1 MTKRHKRRSSIS
13 CLTQNG
19 DMFISI
25 ILNTL
30 PFNQKRS
37 SMQLARKNQQSDFCV
52 YLGLILV
59 VFLKNFRNF
68 QQPSVNAVLDLCK
81 KLLKARF

>member
-1 MTKRHKRRSSIS
+1 MTKRLKRRSSIS

-37 SMQLARKNQQSDFCV
+37 STQFARKNQQSDFCV
-52 YLGLILV
+52 CLGLILV

-81 KLLKARF
+81 KTSES